1 MKLGYLAALAAMMMA
16 ISSCSSPKNSLTYFE
31 DIKTSETGEFPIGDY
46 DIKIM
51 PDDELLIS
59 VSSTEPAATAIYNLP
74 MVNPATRDAIA
85 TVTTPQQQTYR
96 VDKDGD
102 INFPVLGELH
112 VEGLTIKQLTDELVA
127 KISIDVADP
136 MVLVE
141 LVNFRVN
148 VLGEV
153 ANPGAVKV
161 DRERYSVLDALADAG
176 DLTPYGERSN
186 VLIIREEGGKRMYHR
201 INLNDSKLLSSPYF
215 YLQQNDAIVV
225 EPNVIRKDNAKYN
238 QNNAYKLS
246 VISTIVSACSIIA
259 SLVIALAVK

>member
-1 MKLGYLAALAAMMMA
+1 MMLA

-31 DIKTSETGEFPIGDY
+31 DIKTSEAGEFPLGDY
-46 DIKIM
+46 DIRIM
-51 PDDELLIS
+51 PDDELLIAVTS
-59 VSSTEPAATAIYNLP
+59 MEPSAAAIYNLP
-74 MVNPATRDAIA
+74 MVNPATRDALAA
-85 TVTTPQQQTYR
+85 TTTPQQQTYR
-96 VDKDGD
+96 VNKDGD
-102 INFPVLGELH
+102 INFPVLGKLH
-112 VEGLTIKQLTDELVA
+112 VEGLTTRQLTDELVA
-127 KISIDVADP
+127 KISADVTDP

-153 ANPGAVKV
+153 ANPGSVKV
-161 DRERYSVLDALADAG
+161 SRERYSVLDALADAG

-186 VLIIREEGGKRMYHR
+186 VLIIREENGKRVYHR
-201 INLNDSKLLSSPYF
+201 LNLNDSKLLTSPYF

-225 EPNVIRKDNAKYN
+225 EPNAIRKDNAKYN